1 MTDIGDNSGHRAVA
15 AELREFVERFERLA
29 AEKQGLSE
37 MQALVKAEAK
47 AKGYDMKAFAE
58 IIRRRKRDRAELEEH
73 LAIVEL
79 YGDVLGVFS

>member
-1 MTDIGDNSGHRAVA
+1 MDIGDNSNHRVVA

-29 AEKQGLSE
+29 EEKAALSDD
-37 MQALVKAEAK
+37 QKQVKLEAK

-73 LAIVEL
+73 LAIVDL
-79 YGDVLGVFS
+79 YGDVLGVFG